1 MTNLTEFSR
10 CGAIAL
16 DFETFDLD
24 ENDMF
29 SEKKEKYTIDIFSVA
44 GKYKDI
50 IISGVFRAE
59 DFTEFWRR
67 YNHKRFIFHNAK
79 YDLKCIKR
87 AGYAIDEI
95 LIEDTMIMSHLLDET
110 RPKGLKELRV
120 SVLGKD
126 KREAYKEINRN
137 NEKEYF
143 TYAEL
148 DAIDTYE
155 LYERFYPQIKKEGL
169 EVVYELEKQCVFPT
183 LEMEYYGVKLDTSL
197 LLKQRD
203 LLTKLITPLKEE
215 FDLKYRFDINSP
227 VQISNYIFNNIGYKP
242 LRKWENRDTGNIS
255 VDKSTLKYI
264 AEDNS
269 NIEARNLAKNILEY
283 RKYNTL
289 FTTFNEGLLNSLNN
303 GRIYCNF
310 HGQGTRTSRFA
321 SSNPNLQNQPKLPF
335 IKDDYDSSLRALYI
349 PNEGDVLCG
358 ADFSQIELRMM
369 AELSRDPSMVKV
381 YLEDLDLH
389 RMTADLVGC
398 IRDAAKIINFGIGY
412 GYTAIGLMEGIND
425 KVEEEHKVDEFKA
438 QELINRFW
446 GAYPKVKAL
455 FDYVDKSLYETHY
468 VRDIIGRKRRWGI
481 ISNSSLR
488 EAHNYLIQ
496 ASAGEL
502 MKMAMVDLY
511 KKKDHKRSQFL
522 LTVHD
527 ELVVSAHPSYIDE
540 FKELMT
546 DCMINVIKTTV
557 PLKISLKIGKNWA
570 ECK

>member
-1 MTNLTEFSR
+1 
-10 CGAIAL
+10 
-16 DFETFDLD
+16 
-24 ENDMF
+24 
-29 SEKKEKYTIDIFSVA
+29 
-44 GKYKDI
+44 
-50 IISGVFRAE
+50 
-59 DFTEFWRR
+59 
-67 YNHKRFIFHNAK
+67 
-79 YDLKCIKR
+79 LK
-87 AGYAIDEI
+87 
-95 LIEDTMIMSHLLDET
+95 
-110 RPKGLKELRV
+110 
-120 SVLGKD
+120 
-126 KREAYKEINRN
+126 
-137 NEKEYF
+137 
-143 TYAEL
+143 
-148 DAIDTYE
+148 
-155 LYERFYPQIKKEGL
+155 
-169 EVVYELEKQCVFPT
+169 
-183 LEMEYYGVKLDTSL
+183 
-197 LLKQRD
+197 
-203 LLTKLITPLKEE
+203 
-215 FDLKYRFDINSP
+215 
-227 VQISNYIFNNIGYKP
+227 
-242 LRKWENRDTGNIS
+242 KWENRDTGNIS

-303 GRIYCNF
+303 GRIHCNF

-511 KKKDHKRSQFL
+511 NKKDHKRSQFL

-527 ELVVSAHPSYIDE
+527 ELIVSAHPSYIYE

-546 DCMINVIKTTV
+546 DCMVNVIKTTV
-557 PLKISLKIGKNWA
+557 PLKISLKVGKNWS